1 MTVYALVL
9 FLHLT
14 SVVTLFVAFGIEW
27 AAISFLALLLA
38 ILSGGYLA
46 SLISAFKQGWVPA
59 SFIGIA
65 VVALLGAAI
74 NVPKMRAI
82 RLAIPQGSDALSAAL
97 QTKLLPVSV
106 RLRTFVALGI
116 VFIMG
121 AKLPLGPSVLALLG
135 GLVVGLILS
144 LPVLVRKSA

>member
-1 MTVYALVL
+1 VGRHLVPRKGN
-9 FLHLT
+9 F
-14 SVVTLFVAFGIEW
+14 
-27 AAISFLALLLA
+27 AAEAQTWLRLSRLAPPHQRPCA
-38 ILSGGYLA
+38 SRVILSGGYLA
-46 SLISAFKQGWVPA
+46 SIIRAFKQGWIPA

-82 RLAIPQGSDALSAAL
+82 RLAIPRGSDALSAAL
-97 QTKLLPVSV
+97 QTKLLPLSV

-135 GLVVGLILS
+135 GLVVGLLLS
-144 LPVLVRKSA
+144 LPVLLRKSA